1 LNRRSFLAAAAIGL
15 PVAALAILYGLSST
29 GVATRSE
36 PGSRAAAP
44 LERASSIVLDDRR
57 QQLTGVRV
65 ARVVAGT
72 LAPAF
77 RAAGR
82 VTYDETRIVDVNLKL
97 DGWVQNLFVNA
108 TGRSVKQGQPLLTLY
123 SPELVSVQTQYIAAL
138 KNRDQMAPAA
148 ADELRARFVDG
159 PRLRLAR
166 WDVPDDQLRLIEE
179 GREVLTAVMFRSPAA
194 GVVIEKNV
202 LQGMHVDMGRTLFRL
217 ADVSSVWI
225 DAEFHET
232 DLSELREGAPAEIT
246 LDAYPRD
253 RFTGRIEQVF
263 PYLTPET
270 RTVKARIALAN
281 RAGRL
286 RPGML
291 ANVDMPG
298 AARTGLLV
306 PQDAIVDSG
315 NRRTVFVA
323 RGEGRFEPRD
333 VTVGQRAGGQ
343 ALVLT
348 GLREHEEVAT
358 RGAFFLDSE
367 SRLQAAL
374 ENYRGPTAPLPA
386 GPARNALDLTVRFSP
401 DPLRAAE
408 NVVEVQV
415 RDTGGQPVTD
425 VDIRVVSVMPPMPS
439 MNMPAMHS
447 ETSAKHAGRGV
458 YRGVLTFSMAGR
470 WDVSV
475 TAFRHGEPV
484 ATTRAAV
491 VVR

>member
-1 LNRRSFLAAAAIGL
+1 M
-15 PVAALAILYGLSST
+15 
-29 GVATRSE
+29 ATRSGL
-36 PGSRAAAP
+36 GSVATAP

-72 LAPAF
+72 LAPTF

-108 TGRSVKQGQPLLTLY
+108 MGRSVTRGQPLLTLY

-138 KNRDQMAPAA
+138 KNRDRMAPAA
-148 ADELRARFVDG
+148 ADDLAARFVDG
-159 PRLRLAR
+159 PRLRLVR

-217 ADVSSVWI
+217 ADVSNVWI
-225 DAEFHET
+225 DAEFHEP
-232 DLSELREGAPAEIT
+232 DLPELREGARAEIT

-253 RFTGRIEQVF
+253 RFTGHIEQIF

-270 RTVKARIALAN
+270 RTVKARIALSN

-291 ANVDMPG
+291 ANVELPG
-298 AARTGLLV
+298 AARNGLLV
-306 PQDAIVDSG
+306 PQDAVVDSG

-343 ALVLT
+343 VLVLT

-358 RGAFFLDSE
+358 RAAFFLDSE
-367 SRLQAAL
+367 SRMQAAL
-374 ENYRGPTAPLPA
+374 ENYRGPSAPVPA
-386 GPARNALDLTVRFSP
+386 VPARNALDMTVRFSP
-401 DPLRAAE
+401 DPPRVE
-408 NVVEVQV
+408 GTVVEVRA
-415 RDTGGQPVTD
+415 RDTGGRPVTD

-447 ETSAKHAGRGV
+447 EASAKHAGQGL
-458 YRGVLTFSMAGR
+458 YRGAMTFSMAGR

-475 TAFRHGEPV
+475 TAFRHGEPI
-484 ATTRAAV
+484 ATTRMAV